1 MFFSVPPDKEYFTI
15 GEVARLTG
23 VKPYVLRYW
32 EKAFGLVRPARR
44 GSGHRRFSR
53 RDVDAVGQIRVLIY
67 DRRMT
72 LEGAKKELRAQARR
86 GPVQVALTFEQSSA
100 AVQLLKD
107 VKRDVAD
114 LVQSLK
120 RGPGASPAAV

>member
-1 MFFSVPPDKEYFTI
+1 MFFTAPPGKEYFTI

-53 RDVDAVGQIRVLIY
+53 RDVDVIGQIRALIY

-72 LEGAKKELRAQARR
+72 QEGAKKELRAQARR
-86 GPVQVALTFEQSSA
+86 GPVQTALTFEQSSA

-107 VKRDVAD
+107 VKREVAE
-114 LVQSLK
+114 LVHALK
-120 RGPGASPAAV
+120 KGPGASPAAV